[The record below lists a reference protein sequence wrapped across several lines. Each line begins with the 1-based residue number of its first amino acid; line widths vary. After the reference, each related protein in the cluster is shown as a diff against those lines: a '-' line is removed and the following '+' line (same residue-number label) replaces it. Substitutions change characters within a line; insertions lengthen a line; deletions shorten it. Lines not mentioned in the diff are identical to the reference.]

1 MKQYLKKLIK
11 KIVSTF
17 GYEIRKSQYANDDLI
32 EKLYRQYS
40 VTSLNEKKFY
50 NIGAGGF
57 RHKYWTNVDLIHD
70 RYSCFVKNV
79 DIEYDITSNK
89 PLPIDKCSAEC
100 AYTSHT
106 IEHVWDEN
114 VRNLFR
120 EVYRIL
126 KQGGVFR
133 VTCPDID
140 LAINAY
146 KKNDLS
152 FFRAIGIKEG
162 TIEECLTNYCSSV
175 LDEESPEKMT
185 PTVLKNLFKKSAS
198 LLFACDLL
206 SKKSDENLQKKEP
219 GQHVNWF
226 NKDKVIKMLK
236 EAGFRQI
243 YISGQQQSIEP
254 VMRDFRYFDNSSPLR
269 SLYMDAVK

>member
-1 MKQYLKKLIK
+1 MKKYLKQLIK
-11 KIVSTF
+11 KIALNF
-17 GYEIRKSQYANDDLI
+17 GYEIRKSQYANNNLI
-32 EKLYRQYS
+32 ETLYRQFP
-40 VTSLNEKKFY
+40 VTSLNEKRFY

-70 RYSCFVKNV
+70 RYSSNTKNV

-89 PLPIDKCSAEC
+89 PLPIETCSAEC
-100 AYTSHT
+100 VYTSHT

-114 VRNLFR
+114 VRNLFH

-126 KQGGVFR
+126 KQRGVFR

-162 TIEECLTNYCSSV
+162 TIEECLTYYCSSV
-175 LDEESPEKMT
+175 FDEESPEKMT
-185 PTVLKNLFKKSAS
+185 PTVLKNFFKNSTS

-206 SKKSDENLQKKEP
+206 SKKSDKNMQKKDP
-219 GQHVNWF
+219 GYHVNWF

-236 EAGFRQI
+236 KAGFRQI
-243 YISGQQQSIEP
+243 CISGQQQSIEP

-269 SLYMDAVK
+269 SLYIDAVK